1 MQIRKERNELK
12 IFNLTENPTTYTCNV
27 YYVQGE
33 FNSLNNLNTIIDIG
47 RDNIIFEKFNH
58 LSKGLGKKLID
69 QIVLTHNHYDHTSL
83 LKVVKDIYS
92 PKVYAFSP
100 YLKGV
105 DVILKGGES
114 LLIGD
119 KFFEVIHT
127 PGHTQDSICLYCSE
141 NGYLFVG
148 DTRVILNSNNW
159 TLEENYVESMEY
171 LCTKN
176 VSKIFFG
183 HGPPLEKGCNEK
195 LRKSLDIIHNSE
207 II

>member
-1 MQIRKERNELK
+1 M
-12 IFNLTENPTTYTCNV
+12 NLTENPTTYTCNV

-47 RDNIIFEKFNH
+47 RDNIIFESFDKI
-58 LSKGLGKKLID
+58 SKGVGKKLID

-83 LKVVKDIYS
+83 LETVKGIYS

-105 DVILKGGES
+105 DIVLRGGES
-114 LLIGD
+114 ILIGD

-127 PGHTQDSICLYCSE
+127 PGHTQDSICLYCPE
-141 NGYLFVG
+141 NGFLFVG
-148 DTRVILNSNNW
+148 DTRVILNSNDW
-159 TLEENYVESMEY
+159 TLEQNYVKSMEY
-171 LCTKN
+171 LCKKN
-176 VSKIFFG
+176 VSKIFYG
-183 HGPPLEKGCNEK
+183 HGPPLENECNEK
-195 LRKSLDIIHNSE
+195 LQKTLEIIHNSR

>member
-1 MQIRKERNELK
+1 VKV
-12 IFNLTENPTTYTCNV
+12 FNLTENPTTYTSNV
-27 YYVQGE
+27 YFIQGE
-33 FNSLNNLNTIIDIG
+33 FNALENLNTIIDIG
-47 RDNIIFEKFNH
+47 RDKIIFEKFDG
-58 LSKGLGKKLID
+58 LSKGVGKKLID
-69 QIVLTHNHYDHTSL
+69 QIILTHNHYDHTSL
-83 LKVVKDIYS
+83 LTTVKEIYF

-105 DVILKGGES
+105 DYLLKDGES
-114 LLIGD
+114 IIIGD
-119 KFFEVIHT
+119 KAFEVIHT

-148 DTRVILNSNNW
+148 DTAVILKSSNW
-159 TLEENYVESMEY
+159 SFEDNYVKSMEY

-183 HGPPLEKGCNEK
+183 HGPPMENGCNDK
-195 LRKSLDIIHNSE
+195 LCKSLDVIHNSK

>member
-1 MQIRKERNELK
+1 MKVI
-12 IFNLTENPTTYTCNV
+12 NLTENPTTYTCNV
-27 YYVQGE
+27 YYIQGE
-33 FNSLNNLNTIIDIG
+33 FNSLSNLNTIIDIG
-47 RDNIIFEKFNH
+47 RDNIIFEKFDEI
-58 LSKGLGKKLID
+58 SKGVGKKLID

-83 LKVVKDIYS
+83 LKTVKEIYS

-105 DVILKGGES
+105 DVVLKGGES
-114 LLIGD
+114 ILIGD

-141 NGYLFVG
+141 NGFLFVG

-159 TLEENYVESMEY
+159 TFEENYVKSMEY
-171 LCTKN
+171 LCTKD
-176 VSKIFFG
+176 VSRIFYG
-183 HGPPLEKGCNEK
+183 HGPPLDNRCNEK
-195 LRKSLDIIHNSE
+195 LQTTLNIIHNSK

>member
-1 MQIRKERNELK
+1 MKVI
-12 IFNLTENPTTYTCNV
+12 NLTENPTTYTCNV
-27 YYVQGE
+27 YHIQGE

-47 RDNIIFEKFNH
+47 RDKIIFEK
-58 LSKGLGKKLID
+58 LDEISKSAGKKLID

-83 LKVVKDIYS
+83 LKTVKEIYS
-92 PKVYAFSP
+92 PTVYAFSP

-105 DVILKGGES
+105 DVLLKGGES
-114 LLIGD
+114 ILIGD

-141 NGYLFVG
+141 NGFLFVG
-148 DTRVILNSNNW
+148 DTGVILKSNNW
-159 TLEENYVESMEY
+159 SFEENSVKSLEY

-183 HGPPLEKGCNEK
+183 HGPPLEAGCNEK
-195 LRKSLDIIHNSE
+195 LQRTLEVIHDSKV
-207 II
+207 I

>member
-1 MQIRKERNELK
+1 MKVM
-12 IFNLTENPTTYTCNV
+12 NLTENPTTYTCNV

-47 RDNIIFEKFNH
+47 RDNIIFENFDKI
-58 LSKGLGKKLID
+58 SKGVGKKLID

-83 LKVVKDIYS
+83 LETVKGIYS

-105 DVILKGGES
+105 DIVLRGGES
-114 LLIGD
+114 ILIGD

-127 PGHTQDSICLYCSE
+127 PGHTQDSICLYCPE
-141 NGYLFVG
+141 NGFLFVG
-148 DTRVILNSNNW
+148 DTRVILNSSDW
-159 TLEENYVESMEY
+159 TLEQNYVKSMEY
-171 LCTKN
+171 LCKKN
-176 VSKIFFG
+176 VSKIFYG
-183 HGPPLEKGCNEK
+183 HGPPLENECNEK
-195 LRKSLDIIHNSE
+195 LQKTLEIIHNSR

>member
-1 MQIRKERNELK
+1 MKVI
-12 IFNLTENPTTYTCNV
+12 NLTENPTTYTCNV
-27 YYVQGE
+27 YYIQGE

-47 RDNIIFEKFNH
+47 RDNIIFEK
-58 LSKGLGKKLID
+58 LDEVSKGIGKKLID

-83 LKVVKDIYS
+83 LKTVKEIYS

-105 DVILKGGES
+105 DVVLKGGES

-141 NGYLFVG
+141 NGFLFVG

-159 TLEENYVESMEY
+159 TFEENYVKSMEY
-171 LCTKN
+171 LCTKD
-176 VSKIFFG
+176 VSRIFYG
-183 HGPPLEKGCNEK
+183 HGPPLENRCNEK
-195 LRKSLDIIHNSE
+195 LQTTLNIIHNSK

>member
-1 MQIRKERNELK
+1 MKA
-12 IFNLTENPTTYTCNV
+12 FNLTENPTTYTCNV
-27 YYVQGE
+27 YFIQGE
-33 FNSLNNLNTIIDIG
+33 FNSLNNMNTIIDIG
-47 RDNIIFEKFNH
+47 RDKVIFEKFDG

-69 QIVLTHNHYDHTSL
+69 QIILTHNHYDHTSL
-83 LKVVKDIYS
+83 LETVKDIYS

-105 DVILKGGES
+105 DILVKSGE
-114 LLIGD
+114 LILIGD
-119 KFFEVIHT
+119 RFFEVIHT

-148 DTRVILNSNNW
+148 DTPVILKSSNW
-159 TLEENYVESMEY
+159 SFEESYVRSMEY
-171 LCTKN
+171 LCMKN

-183 HGPPLEKGCNEK
+183 HGPPMESGCNEK
-195 LRKSLDIIHNSE
+195 LSKTLDVIHNSK

>member
-1 MQIRKERNELK
+1 MKVI
-12 IFNLTENPTTYTCNV
+12 NLTENPTTYTCNV
-27 YYVQGE
+27 YYIQSE

-47 RDNIIFEKFNH
+47 RDKIIFEK
-58 LSKGLGKKLID
+58 LDEISKSAGKKLID

-83 LKVVKDIYS
+83 LKTVKEIYS
-92 PKVYAFSP
+92 PTVYAFLP

-105 DVILKGGES
+105 DVLLKGGES
-114 LLIGD
+114 ILIGD

-141 NGYLFVG
+141 NGFLFVG
-148 DTRVILNSNNW
+148 NTGVILKSNNW
-159 TLEENYVESMEY
+159 SFEENSVKSLEY

-183 HGPPLEKGCNEK
+183 HGPPLENGCNEK
-195 LRKSLDIIHNSE
+195 LRRTLEVIHDSKV
-207 II
+207 I

>member
-1 MQIRKERNELK
+1 MKVI
-12 IFNLTENPTTYTCNV
+12 NLTENPTTYTCNV
-27 YYVQGE
+27 YYIQGE

-47 RDNIIFEKFNH
+47 RDNIIFEKFDKV
-58 LSKGLGKKLID
+58 SKGVGKKLID

-83 LKVVKDIYS
+83 LKTVKEIYS

-105 DVILKGGES
+105 DVVLKGGES

-141 NGYLFVG
+141 NGFLFVG

-159 TLEENYVESMEY
+159 TFEENYVKSMEY
-171 LCTKN
+171 LCTKD
-176 VSKIFFG
+176 VSRIFYG
-183 HGPPLEKGCNEK
+183 HGPPLENRCNEK
-195 LRKSLDIIHNSE
+195 LQTTLNIIHNSK

>member
-1 MQIRKERNELK
+1 MKVI
-12 IFNLTENPTTYTCNV
+12 NLTENPTTYTCNV
-27 YYVQGE
+27 YYIQSE

-47 RDNIIFEKFNH
+47 RDEIIFKKFDEM
-58 LSKGLGKKLID
+58 SKCAGKKLID
-69 QIVLTHNHYDHTSL
+69 QIILTHNHYDHTSL
-83 LKVVKDIYS
+83 LKTVKEIYS

-105 DVILKGGES
+105 DTVLKGGES
-114 LLIGD
+114 ILIGD

-148 DTRVILNSNNW
+148 DTRVILNSDSW
-159 TLEENYVESMEY
+159 SLEKNYVQSMEY

-176 VSKIFFG
+176 VSKIFYG
-183 HGPPLEKGCNEK
+183 HGPPLESGCNEK
-195 LRKSLDIIHNSE
+195 LRKTLELIHNSK